1 MAIPVTFEPCEMR
14 KCINVTITDDLTVE
28 EKGES
33 FFVRLGRDSTINFT
47 ITLDPVLTRVTIKDN
62 DGMYN

>member
-1 MAIPVTFEPCEMR
+1 MR

-28 EKGES
+28 EREES
-33 FFVRLGRDSTINFT
+33 FFVRLERDSTINFT
-47 ITLDPVLTRVTIKDN
+47 LTLDPVLARVTIRDN